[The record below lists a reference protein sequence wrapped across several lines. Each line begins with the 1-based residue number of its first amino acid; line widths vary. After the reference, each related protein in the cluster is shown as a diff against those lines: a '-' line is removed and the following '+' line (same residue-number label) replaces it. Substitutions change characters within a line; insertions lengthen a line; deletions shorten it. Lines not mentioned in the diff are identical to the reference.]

1 MVKKKDFVT
10 IKDVAKI
17 SGYSIN
23 TVSRALGNRGYVK
36 RETKEKILKVASELG
51 YMRNCAASALR
62 TKRSHI
68 VGVVVVDNTNPF
80 YAEVIKGVELEAKK
94 YGYTIILIN
103 TDRSYENEEKAIE
116 ILLQRR
122 VEGLII
128 TAVQTRNDDLKR
140 LVDEKIPNVI
150 IGSKFDE
157 LVTNYVCSDDE
168 KGGYLAAKHLLENN
182 HKKLLLVNAEKYKYA
197 SKMRELGVRKA
208 ISEINVSAKL
218 EVIYSKDG
226 FDNGYDTFVK
236 FIEKNKTKF
245 EYDGIICYNDV
256 YAFAVMKAL
265 KERGIRIPD
274 DVSIVGFDDIYFSSI
289 VEPSLTTVRTD
300 KPKLG
305 AEAFRILMNNIES
318 GSVTE
323 LTLPVELVVRNSTIK
338 R

>member
-10 IKDVAKI
+10 IKDVAKV

-80 YAEVIKGVELEAKK
+80 YAEVIKGIELEAKK

-128 TAVQTRNDDLKR
+128 TAVQTKNDDLRR
-140 LVDEKIPNVI
+140 LVEEKIPNVI
-150 IGSKFDE
+150 IGSKFED
-157 LVTNYVCSDDE
+157 LATNYVCSDDE
-168 KGGYLAAKHLLENN
+168 KGGYLAARHLIETN
-182 HKKLLLVNAEKYKYA
+182 HRNLLLVNAEKFKYA
-197 SKMRELGVRKA
+197 AKMRELGVRRA
-208 ISEINVSAKL
+208 IEEAREKIEL

-226 FDNGYDTFVK
+226 FDNGYDTFAK
-236 FIEKNKTKF
+236 FIGKSRKKF
-245 EYDGIICYNDV
+245 SFDGIICYNDV

-265 KERGIRIPD
+265 KERGIKIPD
-274 DVSIVGFDDIYFSSI
+274 EVSIVGFDDIYFSSI

-300 KPKLG
+300 KLKLG
-305 AEAFRILMNNIES
+305 AEAFRILINNIES

-323 LTLPVELVVRNSTIK
+323 LTLPVELVVRNSTIH